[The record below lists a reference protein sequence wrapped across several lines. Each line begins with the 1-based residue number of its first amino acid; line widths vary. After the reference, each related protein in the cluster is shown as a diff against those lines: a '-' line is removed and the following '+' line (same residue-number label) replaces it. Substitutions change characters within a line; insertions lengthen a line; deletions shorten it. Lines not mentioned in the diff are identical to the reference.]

1 MDTPVLFAICAFVL
15 GFAKVY
21 LAGPPKD
28 RRTIEEKNWDFVMGP
43 ELPSTCSVAGHEY
56 TLDPNICDWCGEDAG
71 NMVDTKWGRMR
82 QSEYDA
88 RKKEE
93 EAQERSRARAERRY
107 ETRQAAARGYT
118 RSAGRGPINRSTAIH
133 PGGTVV
139 MVGGRELVLPA
150 GSPLSN
156 EDRARS
162 LEKITRMHSMG
173 LISPAEA
180 RKFLEACR

>member
-1 MDTPVLFAICAFVL
+1 
-15 GFAKVY
+15 
-21 LAGPPKD
+21 
-28 RRTIEEKNWDFVMGP
+28 
-43 ELPSTCSVAGHEY
+43 
-56 TLDPNICDWCGEDAG
+56 
-71 NMVDTKWGRMR
+71 MR

-107 ETRQAAARGYT
+107 ETRQAAARRST

-150 GSPLSN
+150 GSTLTMVGGKVTSFSLPGKQQ
-156 EDRARS
+156 EYEARRAAAERVKRMYEMS
-162 LEKITRMHSMG
+162 LITRD
-173 LISPAEA
+173 EA
-180 RKFLEACR
+180 RLLLEDWQR